1 MIHGKHLICTQI
13 RVLAARILIFIPTG
27 QMELQAVRVLI
38 KIGVIGM
45 SNNLRHLAINL

>member
-13 RVLAARILIFIPTG
+13 RVLAARILMFIPTV
-27 QMELQAVRVLI
+27 QMELLVARVLI

-45 SNNLRHLAINL
+45 SNSLRYLAINF